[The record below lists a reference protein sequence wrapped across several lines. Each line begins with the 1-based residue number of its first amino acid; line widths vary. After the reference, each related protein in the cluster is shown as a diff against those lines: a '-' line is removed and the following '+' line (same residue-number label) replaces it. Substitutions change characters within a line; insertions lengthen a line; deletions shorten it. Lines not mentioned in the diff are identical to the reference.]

1 VSARPLA
8 LVTGA
13 AGFIGS
19 HVCARLDEAG
29 YAVTRVGR
37 GCERPEIDTATLAAL
52 GEPALVVHCAGGGS
66 VGRSL
71 AAPHADFADT
81 VGSLAAV
88 LEHLRTRAPA
98 ARLVLLSS
106 AAVYGHAA
114 TLPIAE
120 TAPTQPMSPYGHHKL
135 MAEQLCR
142 SYAHGYGLHVAIVRF
157 FSVYGP
163 GLRKQLLWDAC
174 NKARAGV
181 RTFAGSGRELRDFLH
196 VADAVALIRLA
207 AAAADARAPV
217 INGGSGHGTSVA
229 ELVTRLYAALGV
241 DGAPEFDG
249 SRRLGDPP
257 CYVADVSRAAALGFR
272 PEVTLD
278 EGIARYV
285 RWFRDS
291 EGGAAHRG
299 EGA

>member
-1 VSARPLA
+1 LA
-8 LVTGA
+8 VVTGA

-19 HVCARLDEAG
+19 HLCARLEEDG
-29 YAVTRVGR
+29 YAVARVGR
-37 GCERPEIDTATLAAL
+37 GCDRPAVDVATLAAL

-71 AAPHADFADT
+71 AAPHDDFTDT
-81 VGSLAAV
+81 VASLAEV

-135 MAEQLCR
+135 MAEELCR

-157 FSVYGP
+157 FSIYGP

-174 NKARAGV
+174 CKARDGV

-196 VADAVALIRLA
+196 VADACALIRAA
-207 AAAADARAPV
+207 AAAADAAAPV

-229 ELVTRLYAALGV
+229 EVVERLYAELGIA
-241 DGAPEFDG
+241 GGPEFDG
-249 SRRLGDPP
+249 SRRAGDPP
-257 CYVADVSRAAALGFR
+257 CYVADVTRARALGFR
-272 PEVTLD
+272 PQVALD
-278 EGIARYV
+278 EGIARYA
-285 RWFRDS
+285 RWFREQAS
-291 EGGAAHRG
+291 
-299 EGA
+299 